1 MTTAL
6 LAGALALGAGAAL
19 AQQDPEQQQP
29 RAAQAVQPKPAAGEA
44 GDPVG
49 SRLGRLEQQFN
60 DLQVMVGTLE
70 SLVKSKPDA
79 VLPQESA
86 QGQGGSA
93 AAAAQGD
100 IGSRVQALETQIS
113 ALTSQLEQMTQQLSA
128 LEAKLSGAPKPL
140 PPPGGGAP
148 GRQGAASPQAP
159 DTALADAG
167 GQGAEP
173 PGFGT
178 TSVSPAADD
187 EPPAQEAEP
196 QAASPQPPSPQA
208 SSPQA
213 PSSQGAAPQAAGPE
227 PLPPLKAAAPAGP
240 AREDQPQSLAA
251 AAPGGNATSL
261 YNQGYGD
268 LLQRDYG
275 AAESAFAQV
284 VQAYP
289 DDPLAGKA
297 QYWLGESYYVRGQYK
312 NAADAFLKGYKK
324 YKSGEKAPDSLLKL
338 GMALAE
344 LGQKDAACST
354 FKELGNKFPA
364 APGYLRDQGNSE
376 WRKAGC

>member
-1 MTTAL
+1 LGTAL

-19 AQQDPEQQQP
+19 AQQDPEPQQP
-29 RAAQAVQPKPAAGEA
+29 RAAQAVQSKAAAGEA
-44 GDPVG
+44 GDAVG

-70 SLVKSKPDA
+70 SLVKSKPDT

-86 QGQGGSA
+86 QGQGGSG
-93 AAAAQGD
+93 AAQGD
-100 IGSRVQALETQIS
+100 IGSRVAALETQIS
-113 ALTSQLEQMTQQLSA
+113 ALTSQLEEMTQQLSA
-128 LEAKLSGAPKPL
+128 LEAKLSGAPRPL

-159 DTALADAG
+159 DTAVADAG
-167 GQGAEP
+167 GQGGEP
-173 PGFGT
+173 PAFGT

-187 EPPAQEAEP
+187 EPPAQKGE
-196 QAASPQPPSPQA
+196 SQA

-213 PSSQGAAPQAAGPE
+213 PSPQGTAPQPAEAE
-227 PLPPLKAAAPAGP
+227 PLPPLKAAAPSGP

-251 AAPGGNATSL
+251 ATPGGNATSL

-284 VQAYP
+284 VHAYP

-297 QYWLGESYYVRGQYK
+297 QYWLGETYYVRGQYK

-354 FKELGNKFPA
+354 LKELGTKYPA

>member
-1 MTTAL
+1 LATAL
-6 LAGALALGAGAAL
+6 LAALALGAGAAL
-19 AQQDPEQQQP
+19 AQQGPEPQQP

-44 GDPVG
+44 GDAVG

-70 SLVKSKPDA
+70 SLVKSKPDT

-86 QGQGGSA
+86 QGQGGSGT
-93 AAAAQGD
+93 AQGD
-100 IGSRVQALETQIS
+100 IGSRVAALETQIS

-128 LEAKLSGAPKPL
+128 LEAKLSGALQAL

-159 DTALADAG
+159 DTAVADAG
-167 GQGAEP
+167 GQGGEP
-173 PGFGT
+173 PAFGT

-187 EPPAQEAEP
+187 EPPAQKAE
-196 QAASPQPPSPQA
+196 SQPPSPQA
-208 SSPQA
+208 T
-213 PSSQGAAPQAAGPE
+213 APQAAEAE

-251 AAPGGNATSL
+251 ATPGGNATSL

-297 QYWLGESYYVRGQYK
+297 QYWLGETYYVRGQYK

-354 FKELGNKFPA
+354 FKELGTKYPA